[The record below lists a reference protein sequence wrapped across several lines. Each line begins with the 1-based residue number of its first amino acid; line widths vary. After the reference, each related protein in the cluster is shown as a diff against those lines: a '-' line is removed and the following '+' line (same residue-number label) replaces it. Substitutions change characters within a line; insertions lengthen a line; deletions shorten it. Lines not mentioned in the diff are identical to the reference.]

1 MATEEQKNQVLGPC
15 LPLEPGTLVENYRLG
30 QVLWRN
36 GESCLYEAISS
47 EGKACMLREFL
58 PTVLLEARDESG
70 ALHPKEEELTLYKYS
85 MTAFQELYRLLDK
98 VCSQKPEHLLPLGE
112 ALFCNN
118 TLYIPLLSS
127 PLEPLSRQLAQREKP
142 YSWAE
147 AKKALLPLL
156 NCVAQLHHKGVV
168 HLGICP
174 ENLFCREDGSLVLE
188 NFSTLEARSS
198 DGSLDQELYPGYSS
212 PEQYIGGSWRGGP
225 QSDVYSLGALLY
237 RLLTGETPPA
247 APERREEEPLR
258 PPMELN
264 PGLPESVSDAICGA
278 LLLDPE
284 LRSATVDDFTS
295 ALLESVSGNTTV
307 YEVPTLPNEHTVHL
321 EADPKKPFSL
331 LRVAGSALLFLAL
344 TLALGFGA
352 YMIVTENLFPQEGP
366 STPVD
371 EPVQEEPVL
380 YTVPDFVG
388 HKYQDILA
396 NPVFYEHLSLVA
408 QEDYSNSYPEG
419 VVSEQSLPEGSQ
431 APKGAT
437 ITLTVSLGK
446 ELLEV
451 PTLMGQELSVVKAK
465 LDEAKI
471 PYTVYVVENKAF
483 PPNTVFRSDPPE
495 GSSIDPNDG
504 STLRVY
510 VTPPQTSQ
518 SAQDKKPSKNSS
530 KDKED
535 RDD

>member
-1 MATEEQKNQVLGPC
+1 VAIDEQKERLLGPC
-15 LPLEPGTLVENYRLG
+15 LPLEAGSLVEGYRLG

-36 GESCLYEAISS
+36 GESCLYEALSP

-58 PTVLLEARDESG
+58 PTVLLEPREENG
-70 ALHPKEEELTLYKYS
+70 ALRPHEGELTCYKS
-85 MTAFQELYRLLDK
+85 AMAAFQELYRLLDK
-98 VCSQKPEHLLPLGE
+98 VCGQKPEHLLPLGE
-112 ALFCNN
+112 PLFCNN
-118 TLYIPLLSS
+118 TIYIPTQGV

-147 AKKALLPLL
+147 AKKSLLPLL
-156 NCVAQLHHKGVV
+156 NCVAQLHHKGVL

-174 ENLFCREDGSLVLE
+174 ENLFCREDGSLVLG
-188 NFSTLEARSS
+188 NFATLEARTG
-198 DGSLDQELYPGYSS
+198 DGNLDQELYPGYSA
-212 PEQYIGGSWRGGP
+212 PEQYLGGDWKGGP

-237 RLLTGETPPA
+237 RLLTGQTPPPA
-247 APERREEEPLR
+247 SERREEEPLT

-264 PGLPESVSDAICGA
+264 PGVPESVSDAICGA

-321 EADPKKPFSL
+321 DGKQPKPRSL
-331 LRVAGSALLFLAL
+331 WRMAGSALLFLAL

-352 YMIVTENLFPQEGP
+352 YMIVTENFFPVEEEP
-366 STPVD
+366 SAPAE
-371 EPVQEEPVL
+371 EPVQQAPQL
-380 YTVPDFVG
+380 YPVPDFVG
-388 HKYQDILA
+388 HKYQDILS
-396 NPVFYEHLSLVA
+396 NPSFYEHLSLVA
-408 QEDYSNSYPEG
+408 VEDYNNSYPEG
-419 VVSEQSLPEGSQ
+419 VVAEQSLPQGSQ
-431 APKGAT
+431 APEGAT

-465 LDEAKI
+465 LDEAQI

-504 STLRVY
+504 SKLRVY
-510 VTPPQTSQ
+510 VTPPQSPQ
-518 SAQDKKPSKNSS
+518 PAQEKKTTKSDKK
-530 KDKED
+530 DKS
-535 RDD
+535 DD

>member
-1 MATEEQKNQVLGPC
+1 MAAEELNKASLGPC

-36 GESCLYEAISS
+36 GESCLYEAISP

-58 PTVLLEARDESG
+58 PTALLEPRDEGG
-70 ALHPKEEELTLYKYS
+70 ALRPKEEELTLYKYS
-85 MTAFQELYRLLDK
+85 MAAFQELYRLLGK

-118 TLYIPLLSS
+118 SLYIPLLSG
-127 PLEPLSRQLAQREKP
+127 PLPSLSQQLAQREKP

-147 AKKALLPLL
+147 AKKMLLPLL
-156 NCVAQLHHKGVV
+156 NCVAQLHHKGVL

-188 NFSTLEARSS
+188 NFSTLEARTS
-198 DGSLDQELYPGYSS
+198 DGSLDQELFPGYSA
-212 PEQYIGGSWRGGP
+212 PEQYVGGSWQGGP

-237 RLLTGETPPA
+237 RLLTGETPPP

-264 PGLPESVSDAICGA
+264 PGVPESVSDAICGA

-307 YEVPTLPNEHTVHL
+307 YEVPTTPNEHTVHL
-321 EADPKKPFSL
+321 EAEKPKQRSL
-331 LRVAGSALLFLAL
+331 LRVAGSGLLFLAL

-371 EPVQEEPVL
+371 EPVEEPLL
-380 YTVPDFVG
+380 YPVPDFVG
-388 HKYQDILA
+388 HKYQDILS
-396 NPVFYEHLSLVA
+396 NPAFYEHLSLVA

-419 VVSEQSLPEGSQ
+419 VVSEQSLPQGSQ
-431 APKGAT
+431 APEGAT

-465 LDEAKI
+465 LDEAQI

-510 VTPPQTSQ
+510 VTPPQTPQ
-518 SAQDKKPSKNSS
+518 STQDKKPSKGSS
-530 KDKED
+530 KDKD
-535 RDD
+535 NRDD